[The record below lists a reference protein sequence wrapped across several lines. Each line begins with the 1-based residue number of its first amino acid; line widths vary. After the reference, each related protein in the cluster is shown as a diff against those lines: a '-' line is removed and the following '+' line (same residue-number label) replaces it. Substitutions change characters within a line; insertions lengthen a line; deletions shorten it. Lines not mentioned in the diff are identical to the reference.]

1 MNAQMLYFQK
11 IHAPTNAQ
19 EEWKHIPPRPRL
31 PTGFIPVGTNI
42 LHSEQSTPTFFQ
54 VVLHFRKLMLDRS
67 QVPAFQVSFM
77 TLSVEF

>member
-1 MNAQMLYFQK
+1 MLYFQK

-19 EEWKHIPPRPRL
+19 EEWKHIPPPRPRL

-42 LHSEQSTPTFFQ
+42 LHSEQSTPTLFQ